1 MSWIEK
7 FKNDLIIRTGDGNE
21 FKVLWKNATR
31 GKEFNV
37 SRFEFQEVDGTLV
50 KRFRPKGM
58 EYNIE
63 FYFQGEFH
71 LDEAEAFDR
80 SADDPRAWVLSHPL
94 YKSLIVQPIRLDYE
108 NTTMNFTK
116 VTGTVIETIT
126 EDRPKAANNPVDKIS
141 VDKQLMDDTFN
152 AAFANDVIPDTSDVA
167 AMATTN
173 KTVYDIGK
181 KKIKL
186 TVDAEEYFNA
196 FRNANVAITNATAEP
211 LAAISS
217 LQTVVNAPARF
228 ADTVQNRLST
238 LKLQFETL
246 RESVHVITLASE
258 KRLFEHSL
266 AANLGAMILSTSTP
280 QEGDY
285 KNRNDVLDVITTVL
299 DSYNQYIVDLDELQ
313 TDNGG
318 EPDSYIP
325 DPEGMI
331 SLNNLVDFAI
341 SNLFNI
347 AINGL
352 QERTV
357 ILEDDSNPMNLAHR
371 FYGLDADDVSLLEFI
386 EQNQFGLNEMLH
398 VRKGRKV
405 IYYV

>member
-31 GKEFNV
+31 GKEYNV
-37 SRFEFQEVDGTLV
+37 ARFEFQEVNGTLV

-58 EYNIE
+58 EYTIE

-71 LDEAEAFDR
+71 LDEAESFDK

-116 VTGTVIETIT
+116 VTGTVVETIT
-126 EDRPKAANNPVDKIS
+126 EDRPKTSINAVDKIS
-141 VDKQLMDDTFN
+141 VDKQAMDDLFN
-152 AAFANDVIPDTSDVA
+152 AAFANEVIPSTSDIA
-167 AMATTN
+167 AMKTVN

-181 KKIKL
+181 KKVKL
-186 TVDAEEYFNA
+186 TIDAEEYFNA
-196 FRNANVAITNATAEP
+196 FRNANVAIANATAEP
-211 LAAISS
+211 LAAISQ
-217 LQTVVNAPARF
+217 LQNVINTPARF
-228 ADTVQNRLST
+228 ADTTQNRLLT
-238 LKLQFETL
+238 LKLQFEAL
-246 RESVHVITLASE
+246 ISSVGTIATAPG
-258 KRLFEHSL
+258 KRLFEQNI
-266 AANLGAMILSTSTP
+266 AAIIGAMIFTTSTP

-299 DSYNQYIVDLDELQ
+299 DTYNQFIVDVDTLQ

-318 EPDSYIP
+318 ELDSYIP
-325 DPEGMI
+325 DAESMTALG
-331 SLNNLVDFAI
+331 NLVDFGI

-347 AINGL
+347 AIDGR
-352 QERTV
+352 QERTL
-357 ILEDDSNPMNLAHR
+357 ILEEDSNPVNLAHR
-371 FYGLDADDVSLLEFI
+371 FYGLDTTDKSLTEFI
-386 EQNQFGLNEMLH
+386 DQNQIGINEMLI
-398 VRKGRKV
+398 VRKGRKL

>member
-37 SRFEFQEVDGTLV
+37 ARFEFQEVDGTLV

-71 LDEAEAFDR
+71 LDDAESFDK

-94 YKSLIVQPIRLDYE
+94 YKSITVQPLRLDYE

-116 VTGTVIETIT
+116 VTGTVVETIT
-126 EDRPKAANNPVDKIS
+126 EDRPKTSSNPVDKIA
-141 VDKQLMDDTFN
+141 VDKQLMDETFN
-152 AAFANDVIPDTSDVA
+152 ASFAEQVVPNTADKADMTA
-167 AMATTN
+167 TN

-181 KKIKL
+181 KRVKL

-211 LAAISS
+211 LDAIAQ
-217 LQTVVNAPARF
+217 LQNVINTPARF
-228 ADTVQNRLST
+228 ADSTQNRLAT
-238 LKLQFETL
+238 LKLQFEALLSSAAT
-246 RESVHVITLASE
+246 ITLSST

-266 AANLGAMILSTSTP
+266 AANLGAMILTTSTP
-280 QEGDY
+280 QDGDY
-285 KNRNDVLDVITTVL
+285 RNRNDVLDVITTVL
-299 DSYNQYIVDLDELQ
+299 DAYNDFISAVDSLQ

-318 EPDSYIP
+318 ELESYIP
-325 DPEGMI
+325 DPVGMTA
-331 SLNNLVDFAI
+331 LNNLVDFAI

-347 AINGL
+347 AINGR
-352 QERTV
+352 QERTL
-357 ILEDDSNPMNLAHR
+357 ILEEDSNPMNLAHR
-371 FYGLDADDVSLLEFI
+371 FYGLDAADESLTEFI
-386 EQNQFGLNEMLH
+386 EQNQIGINEMLI

>member
-31 GKEFNV
+31 GKEYNV

-71 LDEAEAFDR
+71 LDDADSFDK

-108 NTTMNFTK
+108 NTTMNYTK

-126 EDRPKAANNPVDKIS
+126 EDRPKTSINAIDKIA
-141 VDKQLMDDTFN
+141 VDKQVMDETFN
-152 AAFANDVIPDTSDVA
+152 ASFANEVIPNTSDIS
-167 AMATTN
+167 AMANVN
-173 KTVYDIGK
+173 KSVYDIGK
-181 KKIKL
+181 KKVKL
-186 TVDAEEYFNA
+186 TIDAEEYFNA
-196 FRNANVAITNATAEP
+196 FRNANVAVANATSDP
-211 LAAISS
+211 LQAIST
-217 LQTVVNAPARF
+217 LQNVINTPARF
-228 ADTVQNRLST
+228 VDTTQNRLVT
-238 LKLQFETL
+238 LKLQFDTL
-246 RESVHVITLASE
+246 IANAVTITSSSL
-258 KRLFEHSL
+258 KRLFEHNIS
-266 AANLGAMILSTSTP
+266 AILGAMILTTSTP
-280 QEGDY
+280 EDGDY
-285 KNRNDVLDVITTVL
+285 KNRNDVLDVITLVL
-299 DSYNQYIVDLDELQ
+299 GCYNDFVSNVDTLQ

-318 EPDSYIP
+318 ELDSYIP
-325 DPEGMI
+325 DPEAMTAL
-331 SLNNLVDFAI
+331 SNLVDFAI

-347 AINGL
+347 AINGR
-352 QERTV
+352 QERAL
-357 ILEDDSNPMNLAHR
+357 ILEEDSNPVTLAHR
-371 FYGLDADDVSLLEFI
+371 FYGLDQEDETLTEFI
-386 EQNQFGLNEMLH
+386 EQNQIGINEMLI
-398 VRKGRKV
+398 VRKGRKL